1 MFYVNVIALR
11 RLPGST
17 SPQKHNMVVVSM
29 HLTHFV
35 LFVHNRYKD
44 MVKVMRAIAMLS
56 GVTLTIEERNLL
68 SVAYKNVVGDLRA
81 SWRVL
86 DDKAADLGG
95 SKDAATKEV
104 HGPACKRSRILY
116 PHRALPCRSN

>member
-1 MFYVNVIALR
+1 MNVIALR
-11 RLPGST
+11 LLPGST
-17 SPQKHNMVVVSM
+17 SQQKHNIVVSM

-35 LFVHNRYKD
+35 LFVHRYKD

-95 SKDAATKEV
+95 SKDATTKEV
-104 HGPACKRSRILY
+104 RGPGCKRSRMLY
-116 PHRALPCRSN
+116 PHRAVTRHSN